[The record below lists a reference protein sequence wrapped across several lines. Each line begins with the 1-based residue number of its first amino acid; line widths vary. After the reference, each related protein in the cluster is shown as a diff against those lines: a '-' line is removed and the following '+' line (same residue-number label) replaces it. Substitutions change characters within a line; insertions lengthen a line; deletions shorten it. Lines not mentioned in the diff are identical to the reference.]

1 MGRALAVFIWVMTI
15 LSVWMFL
22 SGRWWFPASISE
34 HGPAYD
40 AQFLLT
46 ITVVG
51 LAFASAQI
59 ALGYTLWRF
68 RDTGGTA
75 RAVYTHGSNRLEMIW
90 TIVTALIFIS
100 IALLGQRV
108 WFNLHLKPAP
118 PESAHVRVLAQQFQ
132 WNFQY
137 AGADGQFGRT
147 DPRKISDESLN
158 YVGLDESDPAAKDD
172 AVVQTLVVEVDHPVE
187 LILMS
192 RDVIHSFWVP
202 QLRYKQDAVPGLEIP
217 IHFTPNKVGRYE
229 IACAELCGQ
238 QHYKMRS
245 YMLVLPKEEY
255 DSVVSQP
262 QAQFQ
267 SRVSELYKKYPV
279 PNY

>member
-1 MGRALAVFIWVMTI
+1 MGRALAAFIWVMTI

-40 AQFLLT
+40 QQFIMT
-46 ITVVG
+46 IIVVG
-51 LAFASAQI
+51 VAFAAAQV
-59 ALGYTLWRF
+59 ALGYAVWRF
-68 RDTGGTA
+68 RDTGEGT
-75 RAVYTHGSNRLEMIW
+75 RAVYTHGSNRLEIIW
-90 TIVTALIFIS
+90 TAVTAVVFIS
-100 IALLGQRV
+100 LALLGQRV
-108 WFNLHLKPAP
+108 WWNLHMHEAPAN
-118 PESAHVRVLAQQFQ
+118 SSRVKVVAQQFQ

-137 AGADGQFGRT
+137 AGADGKFGHT
-147 DPRKISDESLN
+147 DPRKISDESVN
-158 YVGLDESDPAAKDD
+158 YIGLDDADPAAKDD
-172 AVVQTLVVEVDHPVE
+172 VVLQTLVTEVNHPVE
-187 LILMS
+187 LTLMA
-192 RDVIHSFWVP
+192 RDVTHSFWVP

-217 IHFTPNKVGRYE
+217 VHFTPEKVGRYE

-245 YMLVLPKEEY
+245 YMLVLPSDEY
-255 DSVVSQP
+255 GSLMALP

-267 SRVSELYKKYPV
+267 ARVSELYRKYPV

>member
-1 MGRALAVFIWVMTI
+1 MGRALAAFIWVMTI

-40 AQFLLT
+40 QQFIMT
-46 ITVVG
+46 IIVVG
-51 LAFASAQI
+51 VAFTAAQV
-59 ALGYTLWRF
+59 ALGYAVWRF
-68 RDTGGTA
+68 RDTGGGT
-75 RAVYTHGSNRLEMIW
+75 RAVYTHGSNRLEIIW
-90 TIVTALIFIS
+90 TAVTAVVFIS
-100 IALLGQRV
+100 LALLGQRV
-108 WFNLHLKPAP
+108 WWNLHMQPAP
-118 PESAHVRVLAQQFQ
+118 AGSAEVRVLAQQFQ

-137 AGADGQFGRT
+137 AGADGKFGHT
-147 DPRKISDESLN
+147 DPRKISDESVN
-158 YVGLDESDPAAKDD
+158 YIGLDDADPAAKDD
-172 AVVQTLVVEVDHPVE
+172 VVLQTLVTEVNHPVE
-187 LILMS
+187 LTLMA
-192 RDVIHSFWVP
+192 RDVTHSFWVP

-217 IHFTPNKVGRYE
+217 VHFTPEKVGRYE

-245 YMLVLPKEEY
+245 YMLVLPSDEY
-255 DSVVSQP
+255 GSLMALP

-267 SRVSELYKKYPV
+267 ARVSELYRKYPV

>member
-68 RDTGGTA
+68 RDTGGGT
-75 RAVYTHGSNRLEMIW
+75 RAVYTHGSNRLELIW
-90 TIVTALIFIS
+90 TTVTAVIFIAL
-100 IALLGQRV
+100 ALLGQRL
-108 WFNLHLKPAP
+108 WWNLHMTDAP
-118 PESAHVRVLAQQFQ
+118 PDAAHVRVVAQQFQ
-132 WNFQY
+132 WNFHY
-137 AGADGQFGRT
+137 AGADGKFGRT

-158 YVGLDESDPAAKDD
+158 FIGLDGTDPDAKDD
-172 AVVQTLVVEVDHPVE
+172 VVLPTLVTQINRAVE
-187 LILMS
+187 LTLTS

-202 QLRYKQDAVPGLEIP
+202 PLRFKQDAVPGID
-217 IHFTPNKVGRYE
+217 IKVHFTPTKTGQYE
-229 IACAELCGQ
+229 IACAQLCGQ
-238 QHYKMRS
+238 QHYKMRA
-245 YMLVLPKEEY
+245 YMLVLPEEEY
-255 DSVVSQP
+255 NSVINLP
-262 QAQFQ
+262 QAEFQ
-267 SRVSELYKKYPV
+267 KRVSELVKKYPV
-279 PNY
+279 TY